1 MIQQIKL
8 AKQPVLN
15 LSAMATET
23 KLSTSSRPR
32 LITLAT
38 WNKRG
43 LKEKYKQ
50 TELVNDTESHK
61 LEVVSLQET
70 KIKKYSE
77 ETLQNGY
84 KLILLE
90 QKTATY

>member
-50 TELVNDTESHK
+50 TDS
-61 LEVVSLQET
+61 
-70 KIKKYSE
+70 
-77 ETLQNGY
+77 
-84 KLILLE
+84 
-90 QKTATY
+90 